1 MGDGHLTDHTRT
13 PVLHWLDFFL
23 REVNN
28 LYKRKTLNI
37 SFFRVEVE
45 MQGLDYGCALDYTPQ
60 PSLFFYDEQ

>member
-1 MGDGHLTDHTRT
+1 MGILQTIQGLQCSTG
-13 PVLHWLDFFL
+13 LIFFFL

>member
-1 MGDGHLTDHTRT
+1 MGILQTIQGLQCSTG
-13 PVLHWLDFFL
+13 LIFFL

-37 SFFRVEVE
+37 SFFRVEVG